1 MFSSDKLNEISNK
14 IRGIVNDSPLADVEK
29 NINALLKGA
38 LTKMELVT
46 REEFDVQAEVLRNT
60 REKLT
65 LLEQKLSELESQ
77 IKQ

>member
-1 MFSSDKLNEISNK
+1 MFNSDKLNEISNK
-14 IRGIVNDSPLADVEK
+14 IREIVNASPIADVEK

-60 REKLT
+60 REKLS
-65 LLEQKLSELESQ
+65 LLEEKLSELESQ
-77 IKQ
+77 IK

>member
-1 MFSSDKLNEISNK
+1 MFNSEKLNEISNK
-14 IRGIVNDSPLADVEK
+14 IREIVNASPIADVEK

-60 REKLT
+60 REKLS
-65 LLEQKLSELESQ
+65 LLEEKLTELESQ
-77 IKQ
+77 IK